1 MPASRS
7 DKVKKMMGNFVGAS
21 ASVAV
26 VAAVASFSIS
36 VEANFID
43 VTVFQNRAFYQLEV
57 REIVEIEGSGELP
70 EDAPEPVNTPVRL
83 RVQNQW
89 DDFSIPLLYGFNEGF
104 IEPLRADQQYTLT
117 IELQQAIGWS
127 SLDTLTFDTDP
138 ETAAVISDI
147 LETTSPLNPLTSLTI
162 NAFTQDGGVPAS
174 SWDLSLSYGDTQET
188 RSLTVGDNTL
198 TFSDLPHVNAPIDV
212 AIIATFADGPQTIT
226 SRQVLP
232 TEYVDASLDL
242 SFPTL
247 TTLAITTEQDDS
259 FLNGTYSVR
268 LTDDET
274 TPLTYPMT
282 DLDLIIE
289 NLTQGASY
297 HLEWLLTYE
306 LPTGESKTI
315 VLHEQTIVPIITPIY
330 VLAINDI
337 EGGQSL
343 TLTIDRDLD
352 IVRTTWNGIRNGN
365 DVSYVFDLVTTTDNA
380 LTFTLNTDFTF
391 DLNSVWT
398 LEITQ
403 ASPYDYPIT
412 LQTIIFQGGNAK

>member
-89 DDFSIPLLYGFNEGF
+89 DDFSIPLIYGFNEGF

-127 SLDTLTFDTDP
+127 ALDTRIFNTAP

-162 NAFTQDGGVPAS
+162 HAFTQDGGVPAT
-174 SWDLSLSYGDTQET
+174 SWDLVLTYGDVEET
-188 RSLTVGDNTL
+188 RPLLVGDNSI
-198 TFSDLPHVNAPIDV
+198 TFNDLPHVNAPIDV
-212 AIIATFADGPQTIT
+212 AIIATFEDGPRTIRT
-226 SRQVLP
+226 RQVQP
-232 TEYVDASLDL
+232 TEFLDASFDL

-247 TTLAITTEQDDS
+247 TTLAINTKQDTS
-259 FLNGTYSVR
+259 FLNGFYSVR
-268 LTDDET
+268 LTENET

-289 NLTQGASY
+289 NLTQGVSY
-297 HLEWLLTYE
+297 HVEWLFTYT
-306 LPTGESKTI
+306 LPTGQTKTI
-315 VLHEQTIVPIITPIY
+315 VLHEQTVLPIVTPIY
-330 VLAINDI
+330 VLTINDI
-337 EGGQSL
+337 EGGQAL
-343 TLTIDRDLD
+343 TLTIDRDLELD
-352 IVRTTWNGIRNGN
+352 AVSWQGVHDGN
-365 DVSYVFDLVTTTDNA
+365 DVSLSFNEISTTDSA
-380 LTFTLNTDFTF
+380 STFTLETNFTF
-391 DLNSVWT
+391 ALNSVWT
-398 LEITQ
+398 LVITQ

-412 LQTIIFQGGNAK
+412 LQTIIFQGGNAR